1 MSASPPIRVLLV
13 DDHRLFRAGIRS
25 LLEML
30 PGIVFAGEAE
40 NGREALR
47 MAAVHRPD
55 VVLMD
60 IAMPDMNGF
69 DATAQLGRA
78 FPEARVI
85 VLSMN
90 ADRDSVLKALRA
102 GAHGY
107 LVKTA
112 DPAELEL
119 AVRAVARGERFLSAA
134 IAAREEIGA
143 SLSEEDGA
151 AARGGSPL
159 DKLSPRERTVLK
171 LVVEGKSS
179 AEISS
184 LLSLSAKTVDTYR
197 LRIRQK
203 LGIDTLSG
211 LIKFG
216 IREGLTSAD

>member
-1 MSASPPIRVLLV
+1 MSDTPPIRVLLA
-13 DDHRLFRAGIRS
+13 DDHTLFRAGIHS
-25 LLEML
+25 LLDTL
-30 PGIVFAGEAE
+30 PGIAFVAEAE
-40 NGREALR
+40 NGREALL
-47 MAAVHRPD
+47 MAAVHQPD

-69 DATAQLGRA
+69 DATAQLARA
-78 FPEARVI
+78 FPDARVI
-85 VLSMN
+85 MLSMN

-102 GAHGY
+102 GAFGY

-119 AVRAVARGERFLSAA
+119 AVRAVARGERFLSAV
-134 IAAREEIGA
+134 IAAQEDIDA
-143 SLSEEDGA
+143 ALSAEDGA
-151 AARGGSPL
+151 PGGRPL
-159 DKLSPRERTVLK
+159 DKLSPRERSVLQ

-179 AEISS
+179 AEISA

-211 LIKFG
+211 LVKFG

>member
-1 MSASPPIRVLLV
+1 MSGAPPIRVLLV
-13 DDHRLFRAGIRS
+13 DDHTLFRAGIHS
-25 LLEML
+25 LLDPL
-30 PGIVFAGEAE
+30 PGIDFVAEAE
-40 NGREALR
+40 NGRDALR
-47 MAAVHRPD
+47 MAAVHQPD

-69 DATAQLGRA
+69 DATAQLARS
-78 FPEARVI
+78 FPDARVI
-85 VLSMN
+85 MLSMN

-102 GAHGY
+102 GAFGY

-119 AVRAVARGERFLSAA
+119 AVRAVARGERFVSSVIAWRGEIDAALSA
-134 IAAREEIGA
+134 
-143 SLSEEDGA
+143 EDGTQ
-151 AARGGSPL
+151 GGSPL
-159 DKLSPRERTVLK
+159 DKLSPRERSVLQ

-179 AEISS
+179 AEISA

-211 LIKFG
+211 LVKFG